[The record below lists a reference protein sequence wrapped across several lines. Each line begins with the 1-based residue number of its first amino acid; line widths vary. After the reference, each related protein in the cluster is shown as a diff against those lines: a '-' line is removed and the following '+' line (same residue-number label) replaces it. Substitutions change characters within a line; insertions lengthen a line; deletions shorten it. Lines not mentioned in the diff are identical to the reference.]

1 MPSKSKAK
9 GNRLERLIV
18 DTFEHAGFEC
28 ERAYGSNGTALGEAP
43 TVDNVAYIHGHKICI
58 QAKSRKHIADFM
70 KPPVGADVTILKEDR
85 GEMMIVMPVTYFLHL
100 IREVS
105 QSPETQFQ
113 PDDQPQDSYPKSFQT
128 EI

>member
-43 TVDNVAYIHGHKICI
+43 TVDNVAYINGHKICI

-85 GEMMIVMPVTYFLHL
+85 GEMMIVMPVTYFLDL
-100 IREVS
+100 IHAVS
-105 QSPETQFQ
+105 GF
-113 PDDQPQDSYPKSFQT
+113 PD
-128 EI
+128 